1 MALKLEIVTPVGK
14 TLEAEVSSVTAPGEA
29 GELTILPEHRAGV
42 VLLSGGAVRYSGA
55 ESGVV
60 FVRGGVAEVGPDRVL
75 ILADE
80 AVLPG
85 QVDRAAAQAL
95 LEASIKKLGA
105 AEYVDDVRFAA
116 AERERVYAEAQLRAA
131 AH

>member
-1 MALKLEIVTPVGK
+1 MSLKLEIVTPVGK
-14 TLEAEVSSVTAPGEA
+14 TLEAEVNSVTAPGEA
-29 GELTILPEHRAGV
+29 GELTVLPQHRAGV

-80 AVLPG
+80 AVLPA

-95 LEASIKKLGA
+95 LDASLKKLSASEYLDDARFAGA
-105 AEYVDDVRFAA
+105 A
-116 AERERVYAEAQLRAA
+116 RERVYAEAQLRSA

>member
-1 MALKLEIVTPVGK
+1 MR
-14 TLEAEVSSVTAPGEA
+14 S
-29 GELTILPEHRAGV
+29 
-42 VLLSGGAVRYSGA
+42 SGA

-85 QVDRAAAQAL
+85 QVDRAVAQAL

-105 AEYVDDVRFAA
+105 SEDVDDVRFAA
-116 AERERVYAEAQLRAA
+116 AERERVYAEAQLRGA